1 MVDACASFLTE
12 SLQPDNCV
20 GILRLAD
27 AHSLH
32 SLKQQVQNYI
42 IQNFTQV
49 LSYEEF
55 LELPADVLCSTL
67 KSDDLYVTEEAQVF
81 ETVMNWV
88 RYKESE
94 RFPLLPSVLEN
105 VRLPLLDPWY
115 FVETVEADQLIRQCP
130 DVFPLL
136 QEARTYHLSGNE
148 VSKNGRLLL
157 LLLDA
162 AAQKSHGQEHYY
174 EAEKEVFTPRC
185 H

>member
-1 MVDACASFLTE
+1 M
-12 SLQPDNCV
+12 
-20 GILRLAD
+20 
-27 AHSLH
+27 
-32 SLKQQVQNYI
+32 
-42 IQNFTQV
+42 
-49 LSYEEF
+49 
-55 LELPADVLCSTL
+55 
-67 KSDDLYVTEEAQVF
+67 
-81 ETVMNWV
+81 
-88 RYKESE
+88 
-94 RFPLLPSVLEN
+94 PSVLEN

-136 QEARTYHLSGNE
+136 QEARMYHLSGNE